1 VAACDKGARQS
12 RAEQWRRCWGRDA
25 SPSASNAPKA
35 DLDAAAAATAGH
47 FGAMG
52 GSECGWESRARRR
65 RGQCSGEQ
73 ALVASAVKKGERM
86 GMTCGPGHVMA

>member
-1 VAACDKGARQS
+1 MGA
-12 RAEQWRRCWGRDA
+12 QWRRATKERGRADE
-25 SPSASNAPKA
+25 PEA
-35 DLDAAAAATAGH
+35 DLDAAAAATAGR

-86 GMTCGPGHVMA
+86 GMTCGLLLSK